1 MNTYI
6 TVCKMIFQGSRDN
19 MSIILLVFPAAP
31 KLDEESKKN
40 DEKLNDL
47 LRGNID
53 IICASHVR

>member
-1 MNTYI
+1 
-6 TVCKMIFQGSRDN
+6 

-31 KLDEESKKN
+31 KLDDESKKK

-47 LRGNID
+47 LRGNIV